1 MLDKNGFVR
10 PTFGELVEQLTSKWL
25 QLFGENANTAT
36 NSVGGI
42 LIRLIAFFLDKIY
55 QLAELVYQSQFIDS
69 ATGTTLDQLA
79 ANLGLVRQAPQT
91 AIGTIKVYGVAGY
104 VVKSGTLFQ
113 TKDGLNYVTSE
124 DVTLVDTGKKQVDL
138 TAEGLGVLSY
148 NDKNIGIGQSAVL
161 YANGS
166 GSKFNKPESV
176 VNYIANQV
184 TPVEEVLAVQV
195 GEITGG
201 ADLEDDDALRVRL
214 EQASQEAPSSPYN
227 GVLSA
232 IHNVI
237 GVNAV
242 KIVANDTLAKDPA
255 GNPPKTL
262 HIYVDGGYEDDVA
275 KAILESVA
283 AGVQTFGGILVH
295 VKDIGGSTHD
305 IYYDKPT
312 PIGVFANIKVTT
324 DDSFP
329 LTGNEQIKQT
339 VLNYVRSVG
348 MGEVIYYS
356 YLYRAIYDNVPGIVV
371 ADIKIGTTK
380 DDLKAADIK
389 LTDIQ
394 RATITEDAVVIV

>member
-1 MLDKNGFVR
+1 MLDKNGFIR
-10 PTFGELVEQLTSKWL
+10 PTYAELIEQLTAKWL
-25 QLFGENANTAT
+25 QLFGENANTAA

-42 LIRLIAFFLDKIY
+42 FIRLMAYFLNKVY
-55 QLAELVYQSQFIDS
+55 ELAEFVYQSQFIDS
-69 ATGTTLDQLA
+69 ATGPTLDQLA

-91 AIGTIKVYGVAGY
+91 AIGDIKIYGLAGY
-104 VVKSGTLFQ
+104 IVKAGTLFQ

-124 DVTLVDTGKKQVDL
+124 DITLIDTGKKQLNV
-138 TAEGLGVLSY
+138 EGFGTITY
-148 NDKNIGIGQSAVL
+148 NNQNIGIGDSTVL
-161 YANGS
+161 YANGT

-176 VNYIANQV
+176 VNYPTDQV

-195 GEITGG
+195 GNLTGG
-201 ADLEDDDALRVRL
+201 ADLEIDDALRSRL

-227 GVLSA
+227 GVISA
-232 IHNVI
+232 VHNVV

-242 KIVANDTLAKDPA
+242 KIVSNDTLVADPA

-262 HIYVDGGYEDDVA
+262 HIYVDGGYKDDIA

-312 PIGVFANIKVTT
+312 SIGVFANIKVTT

-329 LTGNEQIKQT
+329 LTGNDQIKQT

-356 YLYRAIYDNVPGIVV
+356 YLYRVIYDNVPGIVV

-394 RATITEDAVVIV
+394 RATITEDAVVII